1 LNCLESWKETWHVRI
16 GYTVLADCKLQSYNR
31 CFGFAVVAKS
41 WNFPFTHLGQFNQRS
56 SDNSCFNYVFWIR
69 FNKLKCELFNH
80 WSNGPRCMIVA
91 YSRFLNPRGCGSSYV
106 NVSVLHIEFP
116 IWISCSCKIRGS
128 NQDCFCFNFLFSLLI
143 TKIYILYCFYFISK
157 FCIGNHQKV
166 CNNYHEVLEKFSLS

>member
-91 YSRFLNPRGCGSSYV
+91 YSRFLNPRECGSSR
-106 NVSVLHIEFP
+106 VSQCISP
-116 IWISCSCKIRGS
+116 ISLNFYLDFLQLLNQRIKSGS
-128 NQDCFCFNFLFSLLI
+128 FLFQFSAF
-143 TKIYILYCFYFISK
+143 TFNYKSILYCFYFILK
-157 FCIGNHQKV
+157 FCLGNNKKN
-166 CNNYHEVLEKFSLS
+166 CNNYHER